1 MMRNFG
7 PLGPSWKPSGTVLGD
22 PRGRTEKGRRG
33 DGQGTATDLGP
44 WELFFCPKLLLW
56 RDTAESSKSWKTH
69 MIFND
74 FCLPG
79 PVWRRLRDHLDRLG
93 GVPEPIWVGVP
104 SWSPL
109 GAPLG
114 AHLGHF
120 GFVLGPSE
128 AHLSSPEALLGPYWG
143 HLGPSWDRPRT
154 ILGCLGAI

>member
-1 MMRNFG
+1 MGRLGSRPG
-7 PLGPSWKPSGTVLGD
+7 PFWETQGGELKKDGEGMA
-22 PRGRTEKGRRG
+22 KGRRQIWAHG
-33 DGQGTATDLGP
+33 S
-44 WELFFCPKLLLW
+44 FFLSQIALVARYRRIVKIM
-56 RDTAESSKSWKTH
+56 ENH

-104 SWSPL
+104 SWSSL